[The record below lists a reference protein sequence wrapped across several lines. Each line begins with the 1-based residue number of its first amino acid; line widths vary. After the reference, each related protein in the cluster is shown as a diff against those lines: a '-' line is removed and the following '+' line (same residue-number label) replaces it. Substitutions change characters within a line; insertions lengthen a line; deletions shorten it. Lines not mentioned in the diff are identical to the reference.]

1 MGSHVT
7 SQGLLIE
14 DVPQMSMSSSQKC
27 CSLMAF
33 YKGAKKEH
41 NFVIIL
47 WVAGSAGKKISLG
60 EFFEG

>member
-1 MGSHVT
+1 
-7 SQGLLIE
+7 
-14 DVPQMSMSSSQKC
+14 MSMSSSQKC

-47 WVAGSAGKKISLG
+47 WVAGSAGKKLVWANFLRG
-60 EFFEG
+60 RCRW